1 MYPLADNS
9 ITKVSRTKRRK
20 IMEAMMEP
28 IQHHILAFLD
38 AISASDLWP
47 DFVSDLTLLA
57 LRRQTI
63 PRGQQN
69 NVIRIDCHK

>member
-1 MYPLADNS
+1 
-9 ITKVSRTKRRK
+9 
-20 IMEAMMEP
+20 MEAMMEP

-69 NVIRIDCHK
+69 NVSSANSYS